1 MKNTCN
7 HTFFCWFYQYH
18 TEPLLIFD
26 PALALSWQLF
36 LFFYI
41 EIIWRLLTVYSS
53 KMYKNVVV
61 RPMGFSF
68 WSFFVFVVF
77 FSSFCWNCL
86 RGRCLLSNSRKTLQA
101 GYRID
106 PKLQDHTTWYN
117 WSLWW
122 VEYASYYSRSEVK
135 VIPSLRKALKAG
147 VAWYR
152 LSHRGK
158 NHQYSSFFS
167 LKDQGSL

>member
-7 HTFFCWFYQYH
+7 QTFFCWFYQYH

-77 FSSFCWNCL
+77 FSLFVEIAWEEDAYCQIAGKRCRQDTELTLSSRIIQLGIIDHYDEWNMPL
-86 RGRCLLSNSRKTLQA
+86 IIQGQR
-101 GYRID
+101 
-106 PKLQDHTTWYN
+106 
-117 WSLWW
+117 
-122 VEYASYYSRSEVK
+122 SRS
-135 VIPSLRKALKAG
+135 
-147 VAWYR
+147 Y
-152 LSHRGK
+152 H
-158 NHQYSSFFS
+158 H
-167 LKDQGSL
+167 